1 MSDPIMLGTEKEYAD
16 CVLRLIDESSNFIDD
31 IRSRKIKF
39 LTASSRC
46 RIDELIESADSCE
59 MQKVRSI
66 APSLQA
72 LNGELSNLLKKF
84 QIIKSAHRTDETLKS
99 FLGDYTQNP
108 SNSCSKLIS
117 FIDSSIIQM
126 DSVIAK
132 YSDVDRAKKPAHIW
146 IMTVLSNRSGDSVS
160 KKARK
165 ARLVLESIRNL
176 IDELQGMCHSSKLE
190 LLNIRNTASK
200 NLSKAGRLTYK
211 SPFDNNQEKGAA

>member
-1 MSDPIMLGTEKEYAD
+1 MLGTEKEYAD
-16 CVLRLIDESSNFIDD
+16 CVLRLIDESSSFIDD

-72 LNGELSNLLKKF
+72 LNGDLSILLKKF
-84 QIIKSAHRTDETLKS
+84 QIIKSAYRTDETLKS

-108 SNSCSKLIS
+108 SNSCSKLIN
-117 FIDSSIIQM
+117 FIDSSITQM

-132 YSDVDRAKKPAHIW
+132 YSDVDRAKKPAHTW
-146 IMTVLSNRSGDSVS
+146 IMTVLSNHSGDSVY

-176 IDELQGMCHSSKLE
+176 IGELQGVCHSSKLE